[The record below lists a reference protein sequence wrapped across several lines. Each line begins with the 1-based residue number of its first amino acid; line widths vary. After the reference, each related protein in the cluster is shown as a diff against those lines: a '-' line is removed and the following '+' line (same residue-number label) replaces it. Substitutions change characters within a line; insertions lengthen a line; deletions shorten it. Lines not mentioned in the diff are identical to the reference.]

1 MTLKQAGTELY
12 GKAEIQAMMNI
23 LEEAIIYATVMHQG
37 KVRKFK
43 SIPYILHPLEV
54 AQILSTMTDDQEV
67 ITAGILHD
75 IIQDTDGTL
84 SEIEKRFGKRV
95 ALLVSSETEDVA
107 KTVNLLVGIDRELGY
122 PQGADKPKENAVISS
137 PEDWHKQIVRLTR
150 LLGIH
155 LARMISPWKGYNCEA
170 EDVAKAIELL
180 DDIDQEMGYPS
191 DPRNP

>member
-1 MTLKQAGTELY
+1 MEQTEEKKEVVISDPEYWHKHIVEVTGLL
-12 GKAEIQAMMNI
+12 GSH
-23 LEEAIIYATVMHQG
+23 LATMV
-37 KVRKFK
+37 
-43 SIPYILHPLEV
+43 L
-54 AQILSTMTDDQEV
+54 
-67 ITAGILHD
+67 
-75 IIQDTDGTL
+75 DTD
-84 SEIEKRFGKRV
+84 S
-95 ALLVSSETEDVA
+95 SPSETEDVA

-137 PEDWHKQIVRLTR
+137 PEDWHRQIVRLTR

-155 LARMISPWKGYNCEA
+155 LARMIAPWKGYNCEA